1 MITGIINYKRLKSC
15 SLVNSK
21 LSINIKN
28 IVHVY
33 SQVILFYVSWKYKS
47 LFFQGNGDNNKGFM
61 VIELFS
67 NEISERYTEKNNCHI
82 VLFIKKSLNKY
93 FQKFLMI
100 LLLIKFCFHKW
111 TVFIYIHKYTCN
123 YECNFIKCKYAR
135 IILYIKLNFC
145 QKVWRF
151 SLTFYQPI

>member
-47 LFFQGNGDNNKGFM
+47 LFFKGNGDNNKGFM
-61 VIELFS
+61 VIQRFS
-67 NEISERYTEKNNCHI
+67 NEISERVTEKNNCHI

-93 FQKFLMI
+93 FQ
-100 LLLIKFCFHKW
+100 
-111 TVFIYIHKYTCN
+111 
-123 YECNFIKCKYAR
+123 
-135 IILYIKLNFC
+135 
-145 QKVWRF
+145 
-151 SLTFYQPI
+151 

>member
-1 MITGIINYKRLKSC
+1 MCIRDR
-15 SLVNSK
+15 
-21 LSINIKN
+21 
-28 IVHVY
+28 
-33 SQVILFYVSWKYKS
+33 YKS

-100 LLLIKFCFHKW
+100 LLLIKFCFHK
-111 TVFIYIHKYTCN
+111 
-123 YECNFIKCKYAR
+123 
-135 IILYIKLNFC
+135 
-145 QKVWRF
+145 
-151 SLTFYQPI
+151 